1 MEKSCCWRYHCYWWA
16 LLLFLVIISWGAGK
30 GMAAQVLDYDE
41 VTDKALRHAHDIRM
55 SQLDI
60 NISRSALKSAYSL
73 YYPTISAR
81 WNTEYVKDLTDGTAQ
96 VNAVGNTV
104 FVQNTLYQSAF
115 MFVGNYNLFDFGVTQ
130 KKVFIAD
137 RDVHE
142 KKNIHKQSVRD
153 IKLKVLDTYSN
164 LLACYEELETK
175 KELLKLSK
183 ELSLTKERLFA
194 AGTISRIDIV
204 DEALKTVK
212 IVDDI
217 DNLAARLKSLLGDL
231 SFLTGEEYGADAV
244 KVNRFRGHEEDLQDT
259 FNPENTPESRIYDL
273 EIEKKKAELQMLQ
286 RGLLP
291 QLALYSS
298 YVWYGSHPSELDTS
312 AQSVRSRNFSVG
324 LSITVP
330 LFEGFKTPAEIEKVR
345 LEMERLTVEKE
356 RKLAELS
363 NRYAKLREA
372 GKAYVQ
378 SVANQQNMLMQVEEK
393 LDMAQRLADQK
404 AIEWADFLNQKME
417 LLNQKLE
424 FAKTM
429 TAKSATIREL
439 RILSLSEAGD

>member
-1 MEKSCCWRYHCYWWA
+1 M
-16 LLLFLVIISWGAGK
+16 ISLSAVK
-30 GMAAQVLDYDE
+30 GMAAQVLDYDT
-41 VTDKALRHAHDIRM
+41 VTEKALRYAHDIRM
-55 SQLDI
+55 SRLDI
-60 NISRSALKSAYSL
+60 DISRSALKSAYSL

-115 MFVGNYNLFDFGVTQ
+115 MFVGNYNLFDFGVAQ
-130 KKVFIAD
+130 KKVFMAE

-153 IKLKVLDTYSN
+153 IKLKVLNTYSN
-164 LLACYEELETK
+164 LLACHEELETK

-183 ELSLTKERLFA
+183 ELSLIKERLFV
-194 AGTISRIDIV
+194 AGTISRIDMV
-204 DEALKTVK
+204 NEALKTIK
-212 IVDDI
+212 IVDEI
-217 DNLAARLKSLLGDL
+217 DNLAARLKGLLEDL
-231 SFLTGEEYGADAV
+231 SFLTGEDYSAEGM
-244 KVNRFRGHEEDLQDT
+244 KVSRFRGHEEDFKDT

-273 EIEKKKAELQMLQ
+273 EIEKKKAELQALQ

-298 YVWYGSHPSELDTS
+298 YVWYGSHPSEFDTS
-312 AQSVRSRNFSVG
+312 AQQVRSRSFSVG

-330 LFEGFKTPAEIEKVR
+330 LFEGFKTPAEVEKVR
-345 LEMERLTVEKE
+345 LEMERLALEKGK
-356 RKLAELS
+356 KLAELS
-363 NRYAKLREA
+363 NRYAKLRETR
-372 GKAYVQ
+372 KAYAQ
-378 SVANQQNMLMQVEEK
+378 SVANQQGMMMQVEEK
-393 LDMAQRLADQK
+393 LDMVQRLAEQK

-424 FAKTM
+424 FVKIM
-429 TAKSATIREL
+429 TAKSATTREL